1 MFLCIGMCEYAQ
13 VYISVLE
20 KERQRQKE
28 GKVRKNQQ
36 RPEKVVGYQSP

>member
-1 MFLCIGMCEYAQ
+1 MR
-13 VYISVLE
+13 
-20 KERQRQKE
+20 ERETETEERQKE